1 MLNSPSTPI
10 TINTKHF
17 IVESIREELINHKY
31 IDWLNDFQKNQFLE
45 VRRKLQDAES
55 ICEYVNKLRKQ
66 PGCDLLSII
75 SLNDRSHIGNVS
87 ITSEIDSPIGV
98 YGILIAD
105 KSHPASLFAGAEVTI
120 GVINYFFEIRNVE
133 KLLEGVLKGNQIA
146 IKLLHRL
153 GFVLVKE
160 KDTHLEYELT
170 KINWNGKQRDKYLS
184 FIQGS

>member
-17 IVESIREELINHKY
+17 IVESIREELINQRY
-31 IDWLNDFQKNQFLE
+31 IDWLNDFQKNQYLE
-45 VRRKLQDAES
+45 VRRKLQDTES
-55 ICEYVNKLRKQ
+55 ICEYINMLRYQ

-87 ITSEIDSPIGV
+87 ITSGKDSPFGV

-105 KSHPASLFAGAEVTI
+105 KSHPTSLFAGAEVTI

-133 KLLEGVLKGNQIA
+133 KLLEGVLKGNQVA

-153 GFVLVKE
+153 GFVLVE
-160 KDTHLEYELT
+160 ERETHLEYELT
-170 KINWNGKQRDKYLS
+170 KSNWNEKQRDKYLS
-184 FIQGS
+184 FIKDS